1 LPEEGKGWTVHPA
14 FFSRGG
20 LTPAAHAY
28 ATELKPNPMLVVS
41 LKLIDHDLGGAP
53 GKGRG

>member
-1 LPEEGKGWTVHPA
+1 LDGPSGV
-14 FFSRGG
+14 FSRGG
-20 LTPAAHAY
+20 LTPAAQAY

-41 LKLIDHDLGGAP
+41 LKLIDYDLGGAP